1 MLSEI
6 KKFNKP
12 LAFKSG
18 GKMRYSSKSYH
29 NPFFVKKR
37 KSAKSIK
44 NKIKLSLK
52 AKIISFSLILI
63 FLFSLWFLFYSNFF
77 MIKNFE
83 IEGGGVVPQES
94 ILKHANEQLAK
105 SFWIFIPQGN
115 IFIFNKNILKKKL
128 EEKYSFNE
136 LNIIKKFPGTI
147 KVIYTEKQ
155 YKMIWK
161 IGEDYS
167 YADETGYIISSLNI
181 LDAKLKDYP
190 IVENLGNE
198 NNLENKLNF
207 IFLLFLELKKYED
220 ITIEKFILDDKAD
233 TVTVDLLSGPEIYF
247 NINREAEV
255 QIKKLLIIKEEKIKE
270 DFNQKVYID
279 LRRRDSVYFR

>member
-12 LAFKSG
+12 PAFKSG
-18 GKMRYSSKSYH
+18 GKMRYSSRSYH
-29 NPFFVKKR
+29 NPFFAKKR

-44 NKIKLSLK
+44 NKIKLTLR
-52 AKIISFSLILI
+52 ARIISFSLILV
-63 FLFSLWFLFYSNFF
+63 FLFSLWFIFYSNFF
-77 MIKNFE
+77 MIENFE

-94 ILKHANEQLAK
+94 ILKYANEQLAK

-115 IFIFNKNILKKKL
+115 ILIFNKNILRKKL

-136 LNIIKKFPGTI
+136 LIIIKKFPKTI
-147 KVIYTEKQ
+147 KVVYTEKQ

-190 IVENLGNE
+190 IVENLGNK
-198 NNLENKLNF
+198 NNLEPKLNF
-207 IFLLFLELKKYED
+207 IFSLFFELKKYED
-220 ITIEKFILDDKAD
+220 FTVEKFILNNEAD
-233 TVTVDLLSGPEIYF
+233 TVVVDLLSGPEIYF
-247 NINREAEV
+247 NVNKDMDA

-270 DFNQKVYID
+270 DFSQKTYID
-279 LRRRDSVYFR
+279 LRLGDSVYFR